1 MERFFIEPTSIHANS
16 IRTTDFHLIHQMK
29 HVLRLRPD
37 DQCVFLDN
45 SGFEFLAKITRLD
58 EKEMTAAILE
68 KRKNQAEPTLFVT
81 LYQALP
87 KKMELFEW
95 VLQKGTEIG
104 VSEFIPLITER
115 TERREI
121 PKRERLEKIL
131 KEAAEQCERGK
142 IPELKAPVEFEL
154 AIQNQSD
161 RPNRSEAKQLMPS
174 HGWATFGAKILLHSR
189 GDFPLLSE
197 KLSELKTQSK
207 ISLFI
212 GPEGGF
218 TDNEMK
224 IARENR
230 LFIYSLGPR
239 ILRTESAGI
248 VASTCLII

>member
-1 MERFFIEPTSIHANS
+1 MQHFFIAPECFIEKAVRVTEPL
-16 IRTTDFHLIHQMK
+16 LIHQMRK
-29 HVLRLRPD
+29 VLRLRPRD
-37 DQCVFLDN
+37 HCIFLNN
-45 SGFEFLAKITRLD
+45 SGFEFLSEITRLD
-58 EKEMTAAILE
+58 EKEMTAAVLE
-68 KRKNQAEPTLFVT
+68 KRKNKAEPTLFVM

-104 VSEFIPLITER
+104 VSEFVPLITER

-121 PKRERLEKIL
+121 SKRERLEKIL

-154 AIQNQSD
+154 AIQNQS
-161 RPNRSEAKQLMPS
+161 E
-174 HGWATFGAKILLHSR
+174 GAKILLHSR

-230 LFIYSLGPR
+230 IFIYSLGPR

-248 VASTCLII
+248 VASAFLLI